1 MFTAFISAISNSV
14 AMIFSKVIVSEK
26 NMSGTVF
33 LKVQMLFLTI
43 FMVVPAIIWG
53 SLQSNFFTP
62 KYIVLFIVL
71 ITIGVILNIL
81 FFTALSKK
89 KLCEVEPIMLLSTPM
104 TIVLAMIIFPGERS
118 LVLLVISAI
127 AITALLVSRFEKKH
141 LDFDKYSWMI
151 IGFDILC
158 AVEAT
163 IIKDLLVVMNATS
176 LYFFRVAFIAIILFL
191 VFRKVKINKVNKKEL
206 VQTFVNSGFISI
218 EHVAKFF
225 AIGMIGIVNSSLI
238 ILLGPILVLV
248 FSKIFL
254 KEKISLRRG
263 IGDSIVVMCIGAI
276 ILLAI

>member
-81 FFTALSKK
+81 FFTAFSKK